1 MLKMKQI
8 SPLGPWLS
16 NVIRFCPIEH
26 GVEIKLEGGLT
37 MGQDTGAR
45 FRKAVD
51 AISLWIGHTPYPQTD
66 REWRKLYLELDAEV
80 KKALP
85 HLRQSSETKGREAIR
100 ASSRS

>member
-1 MLKMKQI
+1 MKQI

-26 GVEIKLEGGLT
+26 GVEIKSEGVLT
-37 MGQDTGAR
+37 MGHDTGAH

-51 AISLWIGHTPYPQTD
+51 AISSWIGHTPYPQTD

-85 HLRQSSETKGREAIR
+85 QLRQSSETKGREAIR